1 VARVIDQ
8 MDAVT
13 DDTDLLMR
21 ARDGDTSAFAELAT
35 RHRTRMWAVC
45 LNITG
50 NPSDAE
56 DALQDT
62 LIAAWQNLHKFRGDA
77 RLTTWLH
84 RIAANSALAVVRRRK
99 ANTDVVDF
107 NDPDHPVLV
116 DDDAAIGFDEH
127 LALQDQ
133 LRLALAEIPDNF
145 REALVLREF
154 ADMTYEQIAEHQQ
167 VPVQTVRSRLNRARK
182 QLAERLR
189 AYDYVDTGE

>member
-1 VARVIDQ
+1 MIEQTKAI
-8 MDAVT
+8 M
-13 DDTDLLMR
+13 DDTDLLIQARQGDQR
-21 ARDGDTSAFAELAT
+21 AFGELAT

-50 NPSDAE
+50 NQADAE

-99 ANTDVVDF
+99 AKTDIVDF
-107 NDPDHPVLV
+107 NDPEHPVLV
-116 DDDAAIGFDEH
+116 DEDTTPGFDEN
-127 LALQDQ
+127 LAIQDQ
-133 LRLALAEIPDNF
+133 LRLALSEIPENF

-154 ADMTYEQIAEHQQ
+154 ADMTYEQIAEHQKI
-167 VPVQTVRSRLNRARK
+167 PVQTVRSRLNRART
-182 QLAERLR
+182 QLAARLR
-189 AYDYVDTGE
+189 AYEYVDTGE